1 MNIKKIL
8 CAVSALCMMSSA
20 AFSVSAEPN
29 TDSVYQSESAVTSA
43 EEEQQPQESETP
55 QVTEAPAETTS
66 AETTPTET
74 ETETVTTT
82 TTYPGINTV
91 DTPTLQPTKVELE
104 VGEVQDQRFEV
115 ALNISPETSIAGATI
130 NVEYDSELLE
140 LRNSVINE
148 DAIGGIPVDT
158 YVDGKYT
165 FTYMNTQGTNYSGTY
180 STLTF
185 RIKDNTMTST
195 VIYVSVESLED
206 TNLLPVSNIIKNG
219 ILSNREAVVPEE
231 TPDPSEYI
239 NIVAVYSEQ
248 PIALEA
254 LGIRDVKDVTVT
266 NGQIALVENG
276 QLTTLAAGETD
287 LIVTHNDDTKS
298 YYKLKIAEP
307 ATETV
312 TTTTAAKKT
321 VEKHDAEKNNMSV
334 WIIVAVIAAIAA
346 IIIEYIVIVRPF
358 DKLKKA
364 VPTVYR
370 QDEEDEDYE
379 EDDNTEEN
387 VPEDN
392 DISQEQ
398 ESEITLAETP
408 DEVFEDEDK

>member
-8 CAVSALCMMSSA
+8 CAVSALCIMSSA

-29 TDSVYQSESAVTSA
+29 DDSVYQSESTASSA
-43 EEEQQPQESETP
+43 EEEQTPQESESQT
-55 QVTEAPAETTS
+55 VTEAPNDISSEDTT
-66 AETTPTET
+66 ETTPT

-82 TTYPGINTV
+82 TTSYPGINTV

-148 DAIGGIPVDT
+148 DAIGGIPVDS

-321 VEKHDAEKNNMSV
+321 VEKQDTHKNNMSL

-346 IIIEYIVIVRPF
+346 VIIEYIVIVKPF
-358 DKLKKA
+358 DKLKKT

-370 QDEEDEDYE
+370 QDDDEEEDYE
-379 EDDNTEEN
+379 ADGSTDAEEDQT
-387 VPEDN
+387 
-392 DISQEQ
+392 QEQ
-398 ESEITLAETP
+398 QSDEITLAQTP
-408 DEVFEDEDK
+408 DEVFDDEDK